1 MSCTAVALHFFFVLD
16 DLAVELVDQGI
27 DSRIHVVI
35 AGIGEDVIARHVDG
49 GLCLLLIFFYGEDD
63 VHVRHMVEVSLE
75 LGDFF
80 LLRKRA
86 LNR

>member
-1 MSCTAVALHFFFVLD
+1 
-16 DLAVELVDQGI
+16 VD
-27 DSRIHVVI
+27 S
-35 AGIGEDVIARHVDG
+35 